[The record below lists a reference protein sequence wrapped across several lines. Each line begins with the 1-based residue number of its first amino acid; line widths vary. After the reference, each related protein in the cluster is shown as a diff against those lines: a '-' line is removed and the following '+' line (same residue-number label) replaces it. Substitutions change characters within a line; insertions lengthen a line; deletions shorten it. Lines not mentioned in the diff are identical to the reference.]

1 MHYHSTMK
9 NLGGL
14 RPLWARGWRGMWV
27 RVTLLGAACLT
38 TMSGA
43 AQGLPLDAAAYTS
56 PQATVT
62 LVAHAPQGVGPGQPM
77 WLGLRIKHAPGW
89 HTYWRNSGDSGL
101 PTTLDWTLPKGWS
114 AGDVAWPAPI
124 KFFLGPLANYG
135 YEGDVLLSTP
145 VTVADGSAGPW
156 QVALRAQWLS
166 CRKECI
172 PEEADLRLTLP
183 AGASLGTHTAVFE
196 SNWARV
202 PSDVASPQG
211 QALPTATRLKL
222 RVPGLPAAWVGQAL
236 EVFPETEG
244 LIVPGDPWQQAW
256 VGDVF
261 EADLPLSPF
270 RQAQPTQLPVVV
282 TPKPVK
288 GAEALGVRVTL
299 PVVASWPPV
308 NQPAAMSS
316 GLSQALQQPTAN
328 TDTLPLAMALVWA
341 LLGGALLN
349 LMPCVFPV
357 LAIKGLA
364 LAQPT
369 HSSAHRRQMAL
380 AYGGGVVFSFLIL
393 AGLFLGLRAA
403 GEAVGWGFQ
412 LQSPT
417 VVALLALWF
426 VVLGLQLAGLF
437 EWGAVLPSAM
447 SDMRWRRP
455 SVEAAWSGV
464 LATVAASPCTAPFMG
479 AALGATLL
487 MTTFESLLVF
497 AALGVGMALP
507 FMALAWWPGLTR
519 RLPKPGAWMQTFKQ
533 FLAFPMLAT
542 SIWLVWVLGQQTG
555 IGGAAALLLLM
566 LAVAWVLWLWYRVT
580 ARHWRLAGLLLVLL
594 GAFSLWPTV
603 VQPLARAADPTVAQA
618 DAQGRWQ
625 AWSQAKVDAAL
636 ARGESVFV
644 DFTAAWCVTCQF
656 NERTAL
662 AAPEVWQQA
671 RQSNVLM
678 LRADWTSRDDAITRA
693 LAALG
698 RSGVPTYALY
708 RPNQPPVLLPELLT
722 TSIVLAALPQ

>member
-1 MHYHSTMK
+1 
-9 NLGGL
+9 
-14 RPLWARGWRGMWV
+14 
-27 RVTLLGAACLT
+27 
-38 TMSGA
+38 
-43 AQGLPLDAAAYTS
+43 
-56 PQATVT
+56 
-62 LVAHAPQGVGPGQPM
+62 
-77 WLGLRIKHAPGW
+77 
-89 HTYWRNSGDSGL
+89 
-101 PTTLDWTLPKGWS
+101 
-114 AGDVAWPAPI
+114 
-124 KFFLGPLANYG
+124 
-135 YEGDVLLSTP
+135 
-145 VTVADGSAGPW
+145 
-156 QVALRAQWLS
+156 
-166 CRKECI
+166 
-172 PEEADLRLTLP
+172 
-183 AGASLGTHTAVFE
+183 
-196 SNWARV
+196 
-202 PSDVASPQG
+202 
-211 QALPTATRLKL
+211 
-222 RVPGLPAAWVGQAL
+222 
-236 EVFPETEG
+236 
-244 LIVPGDPWQQAW
+244 
-256 VGDVF
+256 
-261 EADLPLSPF
+261 
-270 RQAQPTQLPVVV
+270 
-282 TPKPVK
+282 
-288 GAEALGVRVTL
+288 
-299 PVVASWPPV
+299 
-308 NQPAAMSS
+308 
-316 GLSQALQQPTAN
+316 
-328 TDTLPLAMALVWA
+328 
-341 LLGGALLN
+341 
-349 LMPCVFPV
+349 
-357 LAIKGLA
+357 
-364 LAQPT
+364 
-369 HSSAHRRQMAL
+369 
-380 AYGGGVVFSFLIL
+380 
-393 AGLFLGLRAA
+393 
-403 GEAVGWGFQ
+403 GWGFQ

-487 MTTFESLLVF
+487 MTTFESLLVV

-580 ARHWRLAGLLLVLL
+580 ARHWRLVGLLLVLL

-662 AAPEVWQQA
+662 AAPEVWQRA